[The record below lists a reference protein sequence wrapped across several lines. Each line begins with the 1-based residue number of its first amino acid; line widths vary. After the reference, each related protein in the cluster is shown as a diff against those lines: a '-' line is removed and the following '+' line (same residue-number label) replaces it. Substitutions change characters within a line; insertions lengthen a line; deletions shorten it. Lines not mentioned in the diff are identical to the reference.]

1 MGFCPSRRELIG
13 FVQIIVA
20 ILSLWNYFEIDLFDT
35 PMYDI
40 KLFEHQCVSVTLC
53 FVSLYYALGTWFW
66 ASKLPLTRMMARI
79 HCILVYIILVML
91 LFFTRSRYIATYG
104 PLIRGVF
111 SHEIFDD
118 EDDRM
123 ARSLFI
129 IQGIMLLSA
138 IIVVVQFNY
147 VVKRLANLWRKRN
160 HSV

>member
-79 HCILVYIILVML
+79 HVGIIKRACAILGKHWLCIKPMDQLSKG
-91 LFFTRSRYIATYG
+91 LF
-104 PLIRGVF
+104 L
-111 SHEIFDD
+111 
-118 EDDRM
+118 
-123 ARSLFI
+123 
-129 IQGIMLLSA
+129 GIS
-138 IIVVVQFNY
+138 
-147 VVKRLANLWRKRN
+147 
-160 HSV
+160 